1 MLRQHTRTLALA
13 AVAASLCVST
23 TGTFGA
29 RASARAAS
37 PTVTLLMEHQWIGS
51 QETYLRAVIARFEK
65 LHPTIRIKESVVAD
79 TTKIITALSG
89 GKPPDIVD
97 FGLGQFVPE
106 LASKNALSDLG
117 PYIASTRLNLSQ
129 FVPVSLQVVTY
140 NRHIYG
146 LPFMNFNHGL
156 LYNKSLFRKAGIPHP
171 PTTLEDLEADAYRLT
186 KVDRSGKI
194 LRMGFIPDWP
204 GGGNGQAVNL
214 VDYAWLFGG
223 GWYDARSGQVTAN
236 NAANSRALAW
246 ETRFYKKYGARNIDN
261 FVKSGGAYLSND
273 IFASGRLAMA
283 YDGEWWLNFAPPSFV
298 PNIGATPFPAP
309 KGLARLTGTS
319 FIDTNPQVVP
329 AGASHKKEAFAFI
342 AFETTDRAATT
353 YFAQKSF
360 NLPQLR
366 AIPAS
371 AVSKDPRYQVFV
383 TLANSPNA
391 HVFPRLSFTGEMDT
405 KVQNVEA
412 AVLHGRGTPAGALQS
427 LQTDLQNSAAGQ

>member
-129 FVPVSLQVVTY
+129 FVPASLQVVTY

-204 GGGNGQAVNL
+204 G
-214 VDYAWLFGG
+214 
-223 GWYDARSGQVTAN
+223 
-236 NAANSRALAW
+236 
-246 ETRFYKKYGARNIDN
+246 
-261 FVKSGGAYLSND
+261 
-273 IFASGRLAMA
+273 
-283 YDGEWWLNFAPPSFV
+283 
-298 PNIGATPFPAP
+298 
-309 KGLARLTGTS
+309 
-319 FIDTNPQVVP
+319 
-329 AGASHKKEAFAFI
+329 ASHKKEAFAFI
-342 AFETTDRAATT
+342 AFETTDRVATT